1 MNERATR
8 KVVIAS
14 LLGLV
19 GAFSTSQDQT
29 TQEPKQL
36 TRFTLV
42 EYHMGIDARIV
53 LYAASQA
60 VANRAAEA
68 AFKRIAELEQ
78 AMSDYRP
85 TSELMQFCAKPRG
98 TKVKLSSDLFKVLER
113 SQHISK
119 QTGGRFDC
127 TVGPLVQ
134 LWRKARKSKVLPTS
148 EEIKAAK
155 RLVSYRFLHLD
166 KKNQTA
172 WLDRDGM
179 KLDLGG
185 IAKGYAS
192 DEAFRSLQGHGVK
205 AALIEMGGDLV
216 LGEAPPEKEGWEVEI
231 PNAKKTLILKNC
243 AVSSSG
249 DTEQFVELN
258 GKRYSHVVDTRT
270 GFGLADRVQ
279 ATIIAQD
286 GFTTDPL
293 STALTLMDQKGRDK
307 LQKAYP
313 GTQVFIKVAK

>member
-1 MNERATR
+1 MR
-8 KVVIAS
+8 VVIAGV
-14 LLGLV
+14 LGLV
-19 GAFSTSQDQT
+19 GAFSVPQGQT
-29 TQEPKQL
+29 TQKAEQL

-53 LYAASQA
+53 LYASSQGA
-60 VANRAAEA
+60 ANRAAEA

-85 TSELMQFCAKPRG
+85 SSELMQFCAKPRG
-98 TKVKLSSDLFKVLER
+98 TKIKLSPDLFKVLDR

-119 QTGGRFDC
+119 QTDGRFDC

-134 LWRKARKSKVLPTS
+134 LWRKARKSKVLPS
-148 EEIKAAK
+148 IEEIKAAQG
-155 RLVSYRFLHLD
+155 LVSYRFLHLD
-166 KKNQTA
+166 RRSQTA

-192 DEAFRSLQGHGVK
+192 DQALRALQTNGIK
-205 AALIEMGGDLV
+205 IALIEMGGDLV

-231 PNAKKTLILKNC
+231 PNAAKTLHLKNC

-249 DTEQFVELN
+249 DTEQFVEI
-258 GKRYSHVVDTRT
+258 GGVRYSHVVDTRT
-270 GFGLADRVQ
+270 GYGLSDRVQ
-279 ATIIAQD
+279 ATIIAPN

-293 STALTLMDQKGRDK
+293 STALTLLDEKGRAK
-307 LQKAYP
+307 LQRLYP